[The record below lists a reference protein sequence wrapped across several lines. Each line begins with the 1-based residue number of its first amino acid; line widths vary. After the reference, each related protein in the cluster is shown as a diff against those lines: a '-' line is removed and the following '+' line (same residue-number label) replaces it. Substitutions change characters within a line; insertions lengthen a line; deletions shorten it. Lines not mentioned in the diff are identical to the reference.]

1 MCVSIQKTIIETSQV
16 DGYLLAAHN
25 SILALDSG
33 NCGDADAVPA
43 DWSGLDVAPQ
53 QAVVEGGGGAFEY
66 RQVLAPAIL
75 RPPVDA
81 DLPLSS
87 LLWCV
92 QNGVSPDDFWGGL
105 G

>member
-1 MCVSIQKTIIETSQV
+1 MFYLCFLPQRECKSRNVPGLSHFASPQV

-66 RQVLAPAIL
+66 LMK
-75 RPPVDA
+75 RPP
-81 DLPLSS
+81 
-87 LLWCV
+87 
-92 QNGVSPDDFWGGL
+92 
-105 G
+105 